1 MEGAYDSDEVMRT
14 ANFEQDLPES
24 GPVDRVEHT
33 HTHTHEFTPSDHAE
47 IVL

>member
-1 MEGAYDSDEVMRT
+1 MDCMPGSEEKGITELKGIRRRKKLQISFT
-14 ANFEQDLPES
+14 
-24 GPVDRVEHT
+24 HT